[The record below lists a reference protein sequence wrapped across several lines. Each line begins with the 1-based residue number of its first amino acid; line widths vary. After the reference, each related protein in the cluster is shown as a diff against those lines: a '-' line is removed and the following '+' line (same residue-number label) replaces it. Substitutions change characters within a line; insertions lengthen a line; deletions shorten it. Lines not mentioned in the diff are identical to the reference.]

1 MLCND
6 SSDEHIFSPI
16 VFSFELQTF
25 VFVEKK
31 CSAHVVG
38 DGAVVSLASDRI
50 PVVSAGSAY
59 PLDSDLVQ
67 MSSEVAQSDFMKSVK
82 KVSGLTKST
91 GNSKQSRKSDLIA
104 DSSFSSSGKKRRK
117 G

>member
-6 SSDEHIFSPI
+6 SSDQHIFSPV

-38 DGAVVSLASDRI
+38 DGA
-50 PVVSAGSAY
+50 VVSAGSAY